1 MAPVLAATGAGLL
14 VGSAVTIAVLTV
26 WGRIRDAR
34 RLPSFR
40 CRLGPA
46 ISRRGR
52 RARWCLR
59 RTRATWVGD
68 VLMVRSGV
76 LRLWLTPLP
85 VGVARNATVQP
96 LGRGDVRGLGSH
108 PVALR
113 FTLRDEGE
121 LEIAVADENADD
133 LIGPFL
139 TTAMSALPHA
149 PREPG
154 G

>member
-1 MAPVLAATGAGLL
+1 MAAVPAATGAGLL

-85 VGVARNATVQP
+85 VGVPRNAKVQP
-96 LGRGDVRGLGSH
+96 LGRGEVRGLGSH

-121 LEIAVADENADD
+121 LEIAVADENADQ

>member
-1 MAPVLAATGAGLL
+1 MAPALATTGAGLL

-26 WGRIRDAR
+26 WGRVRDAR

-52 RARWCLR
+52 RARWRLR

-68 VLMVRSGV
+68 VLMVRSGP

-85 VGVARNATVQP
+85 VGVLREVTVEA
-96 LGRGDVRGLGSH
+96 LERGEVRGLGRR
-108 PVALR
+108 PAALR
-113 FTLRDEGE
+113 FTLRGGGE
-121 LEIAVADENADD
+121 VEIAVAAQDVDS
-133 LIGPFL
+133 LVGPFL
-139 TTAMSALPHA
+139 TATLAGLPEA
-149 PREPG
+149 RREPG